1 MLNSSI
7 FSFITGWATW
17 FFIDKHPSSLGIFI
31 PDKFDT
37 AIDNFQLA
45 FDLLKDGYAAAS
57 FVYIWNAHYI
67 ILSILS
73 GLLISI
79 AMQAVSKNMRRRHL
93 RYIMW
98 PRKNSDKKHKSNN
111 DINSD

>member
-7 FSFITGWATW
+7 FSFITGWVTW
-17 FFIDKHPSSLGIFI
+17 FFIDKQPSSLGVFI
-31 PDKFDT
+31 PEKFDT
-37 AIDNFQLA
+37 VTGNFQLA

-79 AMQAVSKNMRRRHL
+79 AMQAVSKYIRRRHL
-93 RYIMW
+93 RDIMW
-98 PRKNSDKKHKSNN
+98 PRNNPDKKHKTNS